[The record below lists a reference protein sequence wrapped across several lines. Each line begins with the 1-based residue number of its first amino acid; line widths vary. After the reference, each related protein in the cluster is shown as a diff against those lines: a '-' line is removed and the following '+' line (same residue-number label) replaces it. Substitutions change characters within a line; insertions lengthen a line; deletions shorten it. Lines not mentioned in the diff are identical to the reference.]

1 MDANDE
7 TWTRKRT
14 IPHSRFDNDSAIFE
28 DLPARRYGHAMASG
42 TTFNNT
48 MDNENQERVV
58 ITDRIVMFGGRGLY
72 E

>member
-7 TWTRKRT
+7 TWTRKKT
-14 IPHSRFDNDSAIFE
+14 IPHSRFDNGSAIFE

-48 MDNENQERVV
+48 MDDENQERVV